1 MSRVLIV
8 EDEPA
13 LREILKAYIE
23 LEGHEVVEA
32 GTIWEARKRLKEWE
46 IDLLFLDLVLPDE
59 SGLPFC
65 QELKIEPDT
74 ASIPVVIL
82 TSLDTADDLRHA
94 LGSGAELFAAK
105 PVNRDRIRFF
115 LSELLE
121 GRPDVES

>member
-8 EDEPA
+8 DDEPA
-13 LREILKAYIE
+13 LREILRAYVE
-23 LEGHEVVEA
+23 REGHEAVEA
-32 GTIWEARKRLKEWE
+32 GSIREARRQLKEGK
-46 IDLLFLDLVLPDE
+46 IDLVFLDLVLPDE

-65 QELKIEPDT
+65 QELKIEPLT

-82 TSLDTADDLRHA
+82 TSLDTAVDLRHA

-105 PVNRDRIRFF
+105 PVNKDRIHFF

-121 GRPDVES
+121 GRP